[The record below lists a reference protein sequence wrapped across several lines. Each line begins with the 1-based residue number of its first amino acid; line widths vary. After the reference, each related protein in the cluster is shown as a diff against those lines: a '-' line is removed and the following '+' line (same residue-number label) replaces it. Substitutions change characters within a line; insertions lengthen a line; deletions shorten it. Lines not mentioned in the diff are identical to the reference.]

1 MSFGT
6 PLVVGL
12 LMIVAMYVLQT
23 LAITAV
29 YLLVRSELR
38 ASTTGSWLRNVLIA
52 GQVLGAITV
61 AQVAQIAAWAALFL
75 ACGEFDDFA
84 AAFYHS
90 AVNFTTLGYGD
101 LVMSPAW
108 KLLGP
113 LEALTG
119 MLMFGVSTAVLFAII
134 DVLIRRD
141 PKAGPFA

>member
-1 MSFGT
+1 MRIGT

-12 LMIVAMYVLQT
+12 LMIVTLYVLQT

-29 YLLVRSELR
+29 HLLVRSELR
-38 ASTTGSWLRNVLIA
+38 ARSTGSWLRTVLIA

-84 AAFYHS
+84 SAFYHS
-90 AVNFTTLGYGD
+90 AVNFTTLGSGD
-101 LVMSPAW
+101 MILSPAW
-108 KLLGP
+108 RLLGP

-119 MLMFGVSTAVLFAII
+119 LLMFGVSTAVLFAVI